1 MKAYAVFVLRF
12 ALAPMISGTFVVSM
26 RGPVSLVEWAH
37 IIAGFA
43 LIYLIVGLLIRSA
56 MHPELR
62 LPGFIALIAALLE
75 TIPGVPR
82 VHAAVSP
89 ILFTTLAWAAV
100 ALPSR
105 VHDETADAGTRRPVR
120 IFALPALVLLAI
132 FYGVGYRHQA
142 SGVAP
147 HIAAAML
154 VAGALLIFCMY
165 VNQRYPEAATLR
177 GIANLTIAAVL
188 FQIAMGVTA
197 LVIRML
203 EIEGG
208 LALGLSRTAHIT
220 GAAALLAV
228 ATMLAIQYRRS
239 HAHLG

>member
-1 MKAYAVFVLRF
+1 MKRYAVFVLRF
-12 ALAPMISGTFVVSM
+12 ALAPMISGTFVVNT
-26 RGPVSLVEWAH
+26 RGPASLIEWAH
-37 IIAGFA
+37 IAAGFA

-62 LPGFIALIAALLE
+62 LPGFFALIAALLE
-75 TIPGVPR
+75 TIPGAPR
-82 VHAAVSP
+82 LHAAVSP

-100 ALPSR
+100 ALPKGAREES
-105 VHDETADAGTRRPVR
+105 AGPLR

-132 FYGVGYRHQA
+132 FYGVGYRHKE

-165 VNQRYPEAATLR
+165 INQRYPEAIALR
-177 GIANLTIAAVL
+177 GIANLNIAVVL
-188 FQIAMGVTA
+188 FQVAMGAAA

-220 GAAALLAV
+220 GAGVLLA
-228 ATMLAIQYRRS
+228 ATTILAIQYRRS
-239 HAHLG
+239 HAYLG

>member
-1 MKAYAVFVLRF
+1 MKRYAVFVLRF

-26 RGPVSLVEWAH
+26 SGTASLVEWAH
-37 IIAGFA
+37 IITGFA
-43 LIYLIVGLLIRSA
+43 LIYLIIGLLIRSA

-75 TIPGVPR
+75 AIPGVPR
-82 VHAAVSP
+82 LHAAISP

-100 ALPSR
+100 ALPR
-105 VHDETADAGTRRPVR
+105 AARDEGARPLR
-120 IFALPALVLLAI
+120 IFALPALVFVAI
-132 FYGVGYRHQA
+132 FYGVGYRYKN

-165 VNQRYPEAATLR
+165 VNQKYPEDTALR
-177 GIANLTIAAVL
+177 GMANLTIAAVL
-188 FQIAMGVTA
+188 FQIVMGVTA
-197 LVIRML
+197 LIIRIL

-208 LALGLSRTAHIT
+208 LVLGLARTAHFT
-220 GAAALLAV
+220 GAGVLLA
-228 ATMLAIQYRRS
+228 ASTMLAIQYRRS

>member
-1 MKAYAVFVLRF
+1 MKRYAVFVLRF

-26 RGPVSLVEWAH
+26 SRPASLIEWAH
-37 IIAGFA
+37 IITGFA
-43 LIYLIVGLLIRSA
+43 LIYLIIGLLIRSA

-100 ALPSR
+100 A
-105 VHDETADAGTRRPVR
+105 RPPAERDKSARPLR

-132 FYGVGYRHQA
+132 FYGVGYRYKN
-142 SGVAP
+142 SGVAL

-165 VNQRYPEAATLR
+165 VNQQYPGATALR
-177 GIANLTIAAVL
+177 GMANLTIAVVL
-188 FQIAMGVTA
+188 FQVAMGATA

-208 LALGLSRTAHIT
+208 LALGLARTAHFT
-220 GAAALLAV
+220 GAAALLA
-228 ATMLAIQYRRS
+228 ASTMLAIQYRRS

>member
-1 MKAYAVFVLRF
+1 MKRYAVFVLRF

-26 RGPVSLVEWAH
+26 SRPASLIEWAH

-82 VHAAVSP
+82 LHAAVSP

-100 ALPSR
+100 ALPKGTLDGC
-105 VHDETADAGTRRPVR
+105 VHEESTRPLR

-132 FYGVGYRHQA
+132 FYGVGYRHQE

-154 VAGALLIFCMY
+154 VAGALLIFCVY
-165 VNQRYPEAATLR
+165 VNQQYPDAATLR

-188 FQIAMGVTA
+188 FQIAMGATA

-208 LALGLSRTAHIT
+208 VALGLSRTAHIT
-220 GAAALLAV
+220 GAGALLA
-228 ATMLAIQYRRS
+228 ASTMLAIQYRRT
-239 HAHLG
+239 HVQLG

>member
-1 MKAYAVFVLRF
+1 MKRYAVFVLRF

-26 RGPVSLVEWAH
+26 RGTASLVEWAH
-37 IIAGFA
+37 IVAGFA

-62 LPGFIALIAALLE
+62 LPGFVALIAALLE
-75 TIPGVPR
+75 AIPGVPR
-82 VHAAVSP
+82 LHAAMSP

-100 ALPSR
+100 ALPR
-105 VHDETADAGTRRPVR
+105 AERDASPKPLR
-120 IFALPALVLLAI
+120 IFALPALVFLAI
-132 FYGVGYRHQA
+132 FYGVGYRHKT
-142 SGVAP
+142 SGVAL

-154 VAGALLIFCMY
+154 VAGVLLIFCMY
-165 VNQRYPEAATLR
+165 LNQKYPDETALR
-177 GIANLTIAAVL
+177 GVANLTIAAVI
-188 FQIAMGVTA
+188 FQVAMGASV

-208 LALGLSRTAHIT
+208 LALGLTRTAHFT
-220 GAAALLAV
+220 GAAALLAA

>member
-1 MKAYAVFVLRF
+1 LKRYAVFVMRF

-26 RGPVSLVEWAH
+26 SGPASLIEWAH

-43 LIYLIVGLLIRSA
+43 LIYLIIGLLIRSA

-62 LPGFIALIAALLE
+62 LPGFVALIAALLE
-75 TIPGVPR
+75 AIPGVPR
-82 VHAAVSP
+82 LHALVSP

-100 ALPSR
+100 AHKSNAPAQPL
-105 VHDETADAGTRRPVR
+105 R
-120 IFALPALVLLAI
+120 IFALPALVFLAI
-132 FYGVGYRHQA
+132 FYGVNYRYKS
-142 SGVAP
+142 SGIAP

-165 VNQRYPEAATLR
+165 VNQNYPEDAALR

-188 FQIAMGVTA
+188 FQIVMGVTA

-203 EIEGG
+203 EINGG
-208 LALGLSRTAHIT
+208 LTLGLARTAHFT
-220 GAAALLAV
+220 GAAALLA
-228 ATMLAIQYRRS
+228 ASTMLAIQYRRS
-239 HAHLG
+239 HARLG

>member
-1 MKAYAVFVLRF
+1 MKRYAVFVLRF
-12 ALAPMISGTFVVSM
+12 ALTPMISGTFVVSLS
-26 RGPVSLVEWAH
+26 RPASLIEWAH
-37 IIAGFA
+37 IISGFA
-43 LIYLIVGLLIRSA
+43 LIYLIIGLLIRSA
-56 MHPELR
+56 MHRELR
-62 LPGFIALIAALLE
+62 LPGFFALIAALLE

-82 VHAAVSP
+82 LHAAVSP

-100 ALPSR
+100 ALP
-105 VHDETADAGTRRPVR
+105 RPGNEESAKPLR

-132 FYGVGYRHQA
+132 LYGVGYRHKD

-220 GAAALLAV
+220 GAGALLA
-228 ATMLAIQYRRS
+228 ASTMLAIQYRRT
-239 HAHLG
+239 HVQLG